1 MELDLRVVTIFAGDG
16 DPAGGA
22 VLHQLT
28 IAEFLAKLQSNSDPA
43 GVNHLQLFLICLAG
57 WINRN
62 QQNVIEYLQEEVQVL
77 REQLGKKPRF
87 SDDQRRRLATKA
99 KKIGLQRLKEIAAI
113 VTPRTLLGWHQRL
126 IASKYDGSTKRS
138 PGRPSTPGEVREL
151 ILRMAAENRRWGYTR
166 IQGALQ
172 NLGYEIGRGTIANV
186 LKAGGVDPAP
196 DRQKRTTWK
205 EFLRTHWDVLAA
217 ADFFSVE
224 VWTALGLVR
233 YHVFFVIRLRT
244 REVHIV
250 GIVPEPHGPW
260 MKQMAR
266 NMTDGLGGILS
277 GCRYLI
283 HDRASVFSEDFRMIL
298 LAVGIESLRLP
309 ARSPNLN
316 AFAERF
322 VRSIKESCLERMV
335 LIGEGSLHRATT
347 EFVLHYHAER
357 NHQGLGNKII
367 RPEFSEFPNAGPI
380 NSRKRLG
387 GLLRYYYR
395 EAA

>member
-1 MELDLRVVTIFAGDG
+1 VN
-16 DPAGGA
+16 P
-22 VLHQLT
+22 
-28 IAEFLAKLQSNSDPA
+28 LQF
-43 GVNHLQLFLICLAG
+43 FLICLAG

-62 QQNVIEYLQEEVQVL
+62 HQDVIEYLQEEVKVM
-77 REQLGKKPRF
+77 REQLDKKPRF
-87 SDDQRRRLATKA
+87 NDDQRRRLATKA
-99 KKIGLQRLKEIAAI
+99 KNIGRHRLKEITTM
-113 VTPRTLLGWHQRL
+113 VTPRTLLDWHQRL
-126 IASKYDGSTKRS
+126 VARKYDGSAKRS
-138 PGRPSTPGEVREL
+138 PGRPSMPGEVREL
-151 ILRMAAENRRWGYTR
+151 ILNMAAENRTWGYTR

-233 YHVFFVIRLRT
+233 YHVFFVIRLAT
-244 REVHIV
+244 REVHIA
-250 GIVPEPHGPW
+250 GIIPEPSGPW

-266 NMTDGLGGILS
+266 NLTDGLGGFMS

-283 HDRASVFSEDFRMIL
+283 HDRASVFSEEFRMIL
-298 LAVGIESLRLP
+298 EAVGVESVRLP

-322 VRSIKESCLERMV
+322 VRSIKESCLDRMV
-335 LIGEGSLHRATT
+335 LIGESSLQRATA

-357 NHQGLGNKII
+357 NHQGLENKII
-367 RPEFSEFPNAGPI
+367 RPEFAEFPNEGAI
-380 NSRKRLG
+380 NCRKRLV
-387 GLLRYYYR
+387 LLC
-395 EAA
+395 